1 MNPSRVYVNVDLDA
15 ICKNVQN
22 AMDRVGPDVKM
33 MAVIKT
39 DGYGHGAVP
48 IAKALN
54 KIGVYAYAIATID
67 EAVELRGAGVEN
79 PLLILGHVFEN
90 DLKTALECDVTL
102 TVFAVEN
109 ARVISKVA
117 GEMGKTAKVHI
128 KLDTGMGRLGFLPYD
143 KSAEEIA
150 EIFEMPNIEVEGVFS
165 HFATADETDKT
176 FANSQA
182 EKYGEFVELLESR
195 GMKFELK
202 HLCNSAGI
210 IDLSGENDNASANIT
225 DTCDVKYNMVRS
237 GIMTYGLYPSEEVV
251 KENVVLK
258 PALSLISH
266 VAFVKE
272 VDSGFA
278 VSYGS
283 TYVTSGKTKIATI
296 PVGYGD
302 GYPRS
307 LSNKGRVLI
316 GGEYA
321 PIIGRVCMDQFMVDV
336 THIPNVKQGDEVV
349 LVGVQGDKR
358 ISVEEVADL
367 AGSFNYEFVCGI
379 NKRVPRVYEGGDIT

>member
-15 ICKNVQN
+15 ICMNVQN
-22 AMDRVGPDVKM
+22 AMDKVGPDVKM

-67 EAVELRGAGVEN
+67 EAVELRDAGVEN
-79 PLLILGHVFEN
+79 PLLILGHVFDN
-90 DLKTALECDVTL
+90 DLRTALECDVTL
-102 TVFAVEN
+102 TVFAKEN
-109 ARVISKVA
+109 ALTISKVA
-117 GEMGKTAKVHI
+117 GDMGKTAKVHI
-128 KLDTGMGRLGFLPYD
+128 KLDTGMGRLGFLPCD
-143 KSAEEIA
+143 KSAEKIA

-165 HFATADETDKT
+165 HFATADETDKA

-182 EKYGEFVELLESR
+182 KKYGEFVELLESR
-195 GMKFELK
+195 GMKFMLK

-210 IDLSGENDNASANIT
+210 IDLSGNSDN
-225 DTCDVKYNMVRS
+225 TCDVKYNMVRS

-251 KENVVLK
+251 KENVELK

-283 TYVTSGKTKIATI
+283 TYVTSSNTKIATI

-302 GYPRS
+302 GYPRA

-336 THIPNVKQGDEVV
+336 TNIPGVCQGDEVI
-349 LVGVQGDKR
+349 LVGAQGDKR

-379 NKRVPRVYEGGDIT
+379 NKRVPRIYEGGDIT

>member
-15 ICKNVQN
+15 ICKNVQK

-67 EAVELRGAGVEN
+67 EAVELRDAGVEN

-90 DLKTALECDVTL
+90 DLKAALECDVTL

-117 GEMGKTAKVHI
+117 GEMGKIAKVHL
-128 KLDTGMGRLGFLPYD
+128 KLDTGMGRLGFLPCD
-143 KSAEEIA
+143 ESAEEIA

-176 FANSQA
+176 FANIQA
-182 EKYGEFVELLESR
+182 KKYGEFVELLESR
-195 GMKFELK
+195 GMKFALK

-210 IDLSGENDNASANIT
+210 IDLSGDRDN
-225 DTCDVKYNMVRS
+225 TCDVKYNMVRS
-237 GIMTYGLYPSEEVV
+237 GIMTYGLYPSEEVA
-251 KENVVLK
+251 KGNVELK

-272 VDSGFA
+272 VDSGFS

-349 LVGVQGDKR
+349 LVGSQGDRR

-379 NKRVPRVYEGGDIT
+379 NKRVPRIYEGGDNI

>member
-15 ICKNVQN
+15 ICMNVQN
-22 AMDRVGPDVKM
+22 AMDRVGSDVKM

-54 KIGVYAYAIATID
+54 KIGVYAYAIATIE
-67 EAVELRGAGVEN
+67 EAVELRDAGVEN

-102 TVFAVEN
+102 TVFAAEN
-109 ARVISKVA
+109 ARAISKVA

-128 KLDTGMGRLGFLPYD
+128 KLDTGMGRLGFLPCD
-143 KSAEEIA
+143 KSVEEIA

-182 EKYGEFVELLESR
+182 KKYGEFVELLESR
-195 GMKFELK
+195 GMKFALK

-210 IDLSGENDNASANIT
+210 IDLSGDSDNT
-225 DTCDVKYNMVRS
+225 RDVKYNMVRS

-251 KENVVLK
+251 KDNVKLY

-266 VAFVKE
+266 IAFVKE

-302 GYPRS
+302 GYPRA

-349 LVGVQGDKR
+349 LVGSQGDKR
-358 ISVEEVADL
+358 ISVEEVADM

-379 NKRVPRVYEGGDIT
+379 NKRVPRIYEGGDNT

>member
-15 ICKNVQN
+15 ICMNVQN
-22 AMDRVGPDVKM
+22 AMDKVGPDVKM

-67 EAVELRGAGVEN
+67 EAVELRDAGVEN

-90 DLKTALECDVTL
+90 DLRTALECDVTL
-102 TVFAVEN
+102 TVFAKEN
-109 ARVISKVA
+109 ALTISKVA
-117 GEMGKTAKVHI
+117 GDMGKTAKVHI
-128 KLDTGMGRLGFLPYD
+128 KLDTGMGRLGFLPCD

-165 HFATADETDKT
+165 HFATADETDKA

-182 EKYGEFVELLESR
+182 KKYGEFVELLESR
-195 GMKFELK
+195 GMKFTLK

-210 IDLSGENDNASANIT
+210 IDLSGNSDN
-225 DTCDVKYNMVRS
+225 TCDVKYNMVRS

-251 KENVVLK
+251 KENVELK

-283 TYVTSGKTKIATI
+283 TYVTSSKTKIATI

-302 GYPRS
+302 GYPRA

-336 THIPNVKQGDEVV
+336 TNIPGVSQGDEVV
-349 LVGVQGDKR
+349 LVGAQGDKR

-379 NKRVPRVYEGGDIT
+379 NKRVPRIYEGGDIT

>member
-67 EAVELRGAGVEN
+67 EAVELRGAGVSN

-90 DLKTALECDVTL
+90 DLKVALECDVTL
-102 TVFAVEN
+102 TVFAKEN
-109 ARVISKVA
+109 ALAISKVA
-117 GEMGKTAKVHI
+117 ADMGKTAKVHI
-128 KLDTGMGRLGFLPYD
+128 KLDTGMGRLGFLPSEE
-143 KSAEEIA
+143 SAKEIA
-150 EIFEMPNIEVEGVFS
+150 EVFAMPNIEVEGVFS
-165 HFATADETDKT
+165 HFATADECDKT
-176 FANSQA
+176 FAYEQA
-182 EKYGEFVELLESR
+182 KKYDDFVELLESR
-195 GMKFELK
+195 GMKFPIK

-210 IDLSGENDNASANIT
+210 IDLSGDSDNTS
-225 DTCDVKYNMVRS
+225 DVKYNMVRS

-251 KENVVLK
+251 KDNVKLY
-258 PALSLISH
+258 PALSLVSH
-266 VAFVKE
+266 IAFVKE

-302 GYPRS
+302 GYPRA

-349 LVGVQGDKR
+349 LVGSQCDKR
-358 ISVEEVADL
+358 ISVEEVADM

-379 NKRVPRVYEGGDIT
+379 NKRVPRIYEGGDIV

>member
-15 ICKNVQN
+15 ICRNVQA

-54 KIGVYAYAIATID
+54 KIDVYAYAIATID
-67 EAVELRGAGVEN
+67 EAVELRGAGIDN

-90 DLKTALECDVTL
+90 DLKAALECDVTL
-102 TVFAVEN
+102 TVFAIDN
-109 ARVISKVA
+109 ARTISKVA
-117 GEMGKTAKVHI
+117 GELGKTAKVHI
-128 KLDTGMGRLGFLPYD
+128 KLDTGMGRLGFLPNEE
-143 KSAEEIA
+143 SAKEIA
-150 EIFEMPNIEVEGVFS
+150 EIFSMPNIEVEGVFS

-176 FANSQA
+176 FAYEQA
-182 EKYGEFVELLESR
+182 KKYGEFVELLESR
-195 GMKFELK
+195 GMKFVVK

-210 IDLSGENDNASANIT
+210 IDLSRENGKMLSDNANN
-225 DTCDVKYNMVRS
+225 VKYNMVRS
-237 GIMTYGLYPSEEVV
+237 GIMTYGLYPSEEVE
-251 KENVVLK
+251 KDNVLLE

-266 VAFVKE
+266 IAFVKE
-272 VDSGFA
+272 VGSGFA

-349 LVGVQGDKR
+349 LVGSQGDKR

-379 NKRVPRVYEGGDIT
+379 NKRVPRIYEGGDIT

>member
-1 MNPSRVYVNVDLDA
+1 MNPSRVYVNVDLGA
-15 ICKNVQN
+15 ICANVQA
-22 AMDRVGPDVKM
+22 AMDKVGPNVNM

-48 IAKALN
+48 IARALN

-67 EAVELRGAGVEN
+67 EAVELRGAGIEN
-79 PLLILGHVFEN
+79 PLLILGHVFE
-90 DLKTALECDVTL
+90 DDIEAALKYDVTL
-102 TVFAVEN
+102 TVFATEN
-109 ARVISKVA
+109 ARAISTIA
-117 GEMGKTAKVHI
+117 GKAGKTAKVHI
-128 KLDTGMGRLGFLPYD
+128 KIDTGMGRLGFLPGEE
-143 KSAEEIA
+143 SAKEIA
-150 EIFEMPNIEVEGVFS
+150 EIFAMPNIEVEGIFS

-176 FANSQA
+176 FACEQA
-182 EKYGEFVELLESR
+182 KKYDDFVNLLESR
-195 GMKFELK
+195 GMKFAIK

-210 IDLSGENDNASANIT
+210 IDLSDNDGTMAS
-225 DTCDVKYNMVRS
+225 DVKYNMVRS
-237 GIMTYGLYPSEEVV
+237 GIMTYGLYPSEEVS
-251 KENVVLK
+251 KESVRLS

-278 VSYGS
+278 VSYGA
-283 TYVTSGKTKIATI
+283 TYVTDGKTKIATI

-336 THIPNVKQGDEVV
+336 TNIPNVKQGDEVV
-349 LVGVQGDKR
+349 LVGSQGDR
-358 ISVEEVADL
+358 NISVEEVADL

-379 NKRVPRVYEGGDIT
+379 NKRVPRVYIGGENT

>member
-22 AMDRVGPDVKM
+22 AMDRVGSDVKM

-48 IAKALN
+48 IAKALD

-67 EAVELRGAGVEN
+67 EAVELRDAGVEN

-102 TVFAVEN
+102 TVFAKEN
-109 ARVISKVA
+109 AITISKVA
-117 GEMGKTAKVHI
+117 ADMGKTVKVHI
-128 KLDTGMGRLGFLPYD
+128 KLDTGMGRLGFLPSEE
-143 KSAEEIA
+143 SAKEIEEIFA
-150 EIFEMPNIEVEGVFS
+150 LPNIEVEGVFS
-165 HFATADETDKT
+165 HFATADESDKT
-176 FANSQA
+176 FAYEQA
-182 EKYGEFVELLESR
+182 KKYGDFVELLESR
-195 GMKFELK
+195 GMKFAIK

-210 IDLSGENDNASANIT
+210 IDLSEI
-225 DTCDVKYNMVRS
+225 KYNMVRS

-251 KENVVLK
+251 KDNVKLY
-258 PALSLISH
+258 PALSLVSH
-266 VAFVKE
+266 IAFVKE

-302 GYPRS
+302 GYPRA

-349 LVGVQGDKR
+349 LVGPQGDKR
-358 ISVEEVADL
+358 ISVEEVADM

-379 NKRVPRVYEGGDIT
+379 NKRVPRIYEGGDIT

>member
-1 MNPSRVYVNVDLDA
+1 MNPSRVYVNIDLNA
-15 ICKNVQN
+15 ICKNVKN
-22 AMDRVGPDVKM
+22 AMDRVGSDVKM

-54 KIGVYAYAIATID
+54 EIGVYAYAIATID
-67 EAVELRGAGVEN
+67 EAVELRGAGVKN

-90 DLKTALECDVTL
+90 DLKSALECDVTL
-102 TVFAVEN
+102 TVFAKEN
-109 ARVISKVA
+109 ALVISRIA
-117 GEMGKTAKVHI
+117 GEMGKTAKIHI
-128 KLDTGMGRLGFLPYD
+128 KLDTGMGRLGFLPNEE
-143 KSAEEIA
+143 SAKEIS
-150 EIFEMPNIEVEGVFS
+150 EIFSMPNIEVEGIFS

-176 FANSQA
+176 FAYEQA
-182 EKYGEFVELLESR
+182 KKYGEFVALLESR
-195 GMKFELK
+195 GMKFPLK

-210 IDLSGENDNASANIT
+210 IDLADGG
-225 DTCDVKYNMVRS
+225 VKYNMVRS
-237 GIMTYGLYPSEEVV
+237 GIMTYGLYPSEEVEKDKV
-251 KENVVLK
+251 ELY

-278 VSYGS
+278 VSYGA
-283 TYVTSGKTKIATI
+283 TYVTDKTTRIATI

-302 GYPRS
+302 GYPRA

-336 THIPNVKQGDEVV
+336 TDITNVKQGDEVV
-349 LVGVQGDKR
+349 LVGTQGDKR

-379 NKRVPRVYEGGDIT
+379 NKRVPRVYEGGDAV

>member
-22 AMDRVGPDVKM
+22 AMNRVGNDVKM

-54 KIGVYAYAIATID
+54 KIGVYGYAIATID
-67 EAVELRGAGVEN
+67 EAIELRGAGIEN

-90 DLKTALECDVTL
+90 DLKRALDCDVTL
-102 TVFAVEN
+102 TVFDKEN
-109 ARVISKVA
+109 AIVISKIA
-117 GEMGKTAKVHI
+117 GEMGKTAKIHI
-128 KLDTGMGRLGFLPYD
+128 KLDTGMGRLGFLPCEE
-143 KSAEEIA
+143 SAKEIEEIFA
-150 EIFEMPNIEVEGVFS
+150 LPHIDVEGIFS
-165 HFATADETDKT
+165 HFATADETDKS
-176 FANSQA
+176 FAYEQA
-182 EKYGEFVELLESR
+182 KVYGDFVELLENR
-195 GMKFELK
+195 GMKFKLK

-210 IDLSGENDNASANIT
+210 IDLADENANMRN
-225 DTCDVKYNMVRS
+225 VKYNMVRS
-237 GIMTYGLYPSEEVV
+237 GIMTYGLYPSEEVEKSKV
-251 KENVVLK
+251 ELY

-272 VDSGFA
+272 VGSGFA

-283 TYVTSGKTKIATI
+283 TYVTDKKTKIATI

-302 GYPRS
+302 GYPRA
-307 LSNKGRVLI
+307 LSNKGKVLI

-349 LVGVQGDKR
+349 LVGSQGNKR

-367 AGSFNYEFVCGI
+367 AGSFNYEFICGI
-379 NKRVPRVYEGGDIT
+379 NKRVPRVYEGGTSI